1 MKTFTLDLTNEN
13 VTLTAYLPDSSRE
26 MPHMNS
32 RRAILVIPGGGY
44 RFCSDREAEPIALKF
59 LAKGYAAFILR
70 YSLNENSEFPKPLND
85 AEEALELIRVNAAE
99 WCVNPGKIA
108 AIGFSAGGHLTAMLS
123 VAGRVRPDAQIL
135 GYPCTLEKISAILA
149 KPIPGADKLVD
160 EKTPPAFIF
169 ASAEDNVVPIENSLK
184 YAEALDSKGIPFEMH
199 IFQKGY
205 HGFSTGEESVYDK
218 DEQRAYNEDTAVWV
232 DLCLRWLDRLFGR
245 YV

>member
-13 VTLTAYLPDSSRE
+13 VTLTAYLPDTSPE
-26 MPHMNS
+26 MPNMDS

-44 RFCSDREAEPIALKF
+44 HFCSDREAEPIALKF

-85 AEEALELIRVNAAE
+85 AEEALALIRKNAGE
-99 WCVNPGKIA
+99 WGVNPRKIA

-123 VAGRVRPDAQIL
+123 VAGKERPNAQIL
-135 GYPCTLEKISAILA
+135 GYACTLEKIGKILA
-149 KPIPGADKLVD
+149 KPIPGADVLVD
-160 EKTPPAFIF
+160 DKTPPAFIF

-184 YAEALDSKGIPFEMH
+184 YAEALDSKDIPFEMH

-205 HGFSTGEESVYDK
+205 HGFSTAEEYVYAE
-218 DEQRAYNEDTAVWV
+218 DEHRAYNADCAVWV
-232 DLCLRWLDRLFGR
+232 PLCLRWLDNLFGK
-245 YV
+245 YA